1 MRDFKQMK
9 EFDKKQEAEMLR
21 VAESTLQNLPANV
34 AINCWT
40 TSLVVL
46 EINRSSVLRLNIVHK
61 IGKEP
66 ILRIEKDAHFLNAEQ
81 ESLKKMSVYRCH
93 SVYWR
98 PTSRV
103 KSKCAPAFGTTFGS
117 VLELTA
123 RLF

>member
-81 ESLKKMSVYRCH
+81 ESLKKIISKQ
-93 SVYWR
+93 
-98 PTSRV
+98 
-103 KSKCAPAFGTTFGS
+103 KSKYSS
-117 VLELTA
+117 VILPLYLKMAEE
-123 RLF
+123 RNVFKSQ